1 MFHGSLPA
9 LITPFRNGILDEQGF
24 QAFVEWQIAEGSHG
38 LVPCGTTGESATLN
52 MLEHMRVVRL
62 CVEAAGGRV
71 PVIAGA
77 GSNSTAHAIELA
89 KGSKAAGADAVLV
102 VAPYYNK
109 PSQDGLVAHYTAIND
124 AVDIPMVVYNVP
136 SRTVVDMSVET
147 VGKLSKLSNVVGI
160 KDASGDIGR
169 VARHRALC
177 GPKFV
182 LLSGDD
188 PNAVGFNASGGVGCI
203 SVTANVAPRLCAQMQ
218 DATAQGAFDTA
229 RAIDAKVAALHKL
242 MFIEPSPAPAKY
254 GVSLLGKCEDGVR
267 LPLLTCTDSAK
278 AQIRSAMTEAGL
290 I

>member
-38 LVPCGTTGESATLN
+38 LVPCGTTGESATLS
-52 MLEHMRVVRL
+52 MEEHLRVVRL
-62 CVEAAGGRV
+62 CVEAARRRV

-77 GSNSTAHAIELA
+77 GSNSTAHAIDLTRGA
-89 KGSKAAGADAVLV
+89 KAAGADAVLV

-124 AVDIPMVVYNVP
+124 AVDIPIVVYNVP
-136 SRTVVDMSVET
+136 SRTVIDMSVET
-147 VGKLSKLSNVVGI
+147 VGRLSKLSNVVGI

-188 PNAVGFNASGGVGCI
+188 PNAIGFNASGGVGCI
-203 SVTANVAPRLCAQMQ
+203 SVTANIAPRPCAQMQ
-218 DATAQGAFDTA
+218 NATAQGAFETA
-229 RAIDAKVAALHKL
+229 RAIDDKLAALHKL

-254 GVSLLGKCEDGVR
+254 AASLLGKCEEGVR
-267 LPLLTCTDSAK
+267 LPLLSCTDGAK
-278 AQIRSAMTEAGL
+278 AQIRTAMTQAGL

>member
-1 MFHGSLPA
+1 MLHGSIPA
-9 LITPFRNGILDEQGF
+9 LITPFRDGILDEQAF
-24 QAFVEWQIAEGSHG
+24 QGFVEWQIAEGSHG
-38 LVPCGTTGESATLN
+38 LVPCGTTGESATLS
-52 MLEHMRVVRL
+52 MQEHMRVVRL
-62 CVEAAGGRV
+62 CVEAAAGRV

-89 KGSKAAGADAVLV
+89 KGAKAAGADAVLV

-124 AVDIPMVVYNVP
+124 AADIPMVVYNVP

-147 VGKLSKLSNVVGI
+147 VGRLSKLSNVVGI
-160 KDASGDIGR
+160 KDASGDVGR

-177 GPKFV
+177 GPNFV

-188 PNAVGFNASGGVGCI
+188 PNAVGFNALGGVGCI
-203 SVTANVAPRLCAQMQ
+203 SVTANVAPKLCAQLQ
-218 DATAQGAFDTA
+218 DATAQGAFETA
-229 RAIDAKVAALHKL
+229 RAIDAKLAALHKL

-254 GVSLLGKCEDGVR
+254 GASLLGKCQDGVR
-267 LPLLTCTDSAK
+267 LPLLPCTDSAK
-278 AQIRSAMTEAGL
+278 SQIRSAMTEAGL